1 MVIPIKHSLPTALR
15 QIQLALDTR
24 RHRFNRKCD
33 PPAGKLSCGLIG
45 AGDFFHYA
53 YLPALNRKT
62 SPLQISGILTR
73 NEKTF
78 CAARAGLRYQT
89 NRFADLRG
97 LLNSGSRCVVIL
109 LPNNL
114 HVEFTRMA
122 LAGGLHVFCEKPLA
136 QNVADA
142 LVLKSVLQKSGRILM
157 VDFNERYLDRNRVLR
172 NVIATDRIG
181 KIVSVRACHN
191 QNLVP
196 RLKSFAKLH
205 RDITGGGV
213 VHNAG
218 IHFINLF
225 LHWFGAVEKVHAVFE
240 NRALPKHCGED
251 TARCRFW
258 FRSGVTATLE
268 ASLVNAVP
276 TSYECVRLVGEKG
289 EITSDLKKSDIVCRL
304 KTNQPLKIACKR
316 EIMAD
321 SVFNALEHFERC
333 VRSGSSPETDIDDS
347 IKTLKVIEAMT
358 VSAQRGAEVL
368 MNEIEK
374 KYAC

>member
-1 MVIPIKHSLPTALR
+1 
-15 QIQLALDTR
+15 LDRR
-24 RHRFNRKCD
+24 RHRFSRKGEA
-33 PPAGKLSCGLIG
+33 PAGKLSCGLIG

-89 NRFADLRG
+89 NRFADLKD
-97 LLNSGSRCVVIL
+97 LLNSGSRCAVIL
-109 LPNNL
+109 LPNHL
-114 HVEFTRMA
+114 HVEFARRA
-122 LAGGLHVFCEKPLA
+122 LDGGRHVFCEKPLA
-136 QNVADA
+136 PNVAEA

-172 NVIATDRIG
+172 HVIGTDRIG
-181 KIVSVRACHN
+181 KIVSAHAFHN

-225 LHWFGAVEKVHAVFE
+225 LHWFGALEKVHALFE
-240 NRALPKHCGED
+240 NRSLPKHCGED
-251 TARCRFW
+251 TAKCRFW

-268 ASLVNAVP
+268 ASLANAVP

-289 EITSDLKKSDIVCRL
+289 EITSDLKRSDIVCRP
-304 KTNQPLKIACKR
+304 KTNRPLKIPCRR
-316 EIMAD
+316 ELMAD

-347 IKTLKVIEAMT
+347 IKTLKVIEALT
-358 VSAQRGAEVL
+358 VSAQCGAEVQ
-368 MNEIEK
+368 MNDIEK
-374 KYAC
+374 KYAS